1 MIEMA
6 QQQKAPAQR
15 FTNNFSRYYTWIA
28 LSLAAVVFVV
38 LLLMHRPVADA
49 FYRSMTVLV
58 VASPCALVLSVPSAI
73 LVAIAAGARGRIL
86 FRGGVAIEISP
97 GRPSSRSTKPGH

>member
-1 MIEMA
+1 M
-6 QQQKAPAQR
+6 
-15 FTNNFSRYYTWIA
+15 
-28 LSLAAVVFVV
+28 AAVVFVV

-49 FYRSMTVLV
+49 FYRSLTVLV
-58 VASPCALVLSVPSAI
+58 VVSPCALVLLVPSAI

-86 FRGGVAIEISP
+86 FRGGVAVENLA